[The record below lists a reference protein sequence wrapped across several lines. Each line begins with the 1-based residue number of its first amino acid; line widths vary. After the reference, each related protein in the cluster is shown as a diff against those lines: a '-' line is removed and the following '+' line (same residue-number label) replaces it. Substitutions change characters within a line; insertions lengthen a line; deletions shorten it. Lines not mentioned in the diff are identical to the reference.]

1 MSQER
6 TKLLNRSETS
16 INKRSNGDKGK
27 PLKIYPWRW
36 VVLFVFSL
44 NNAICNFIWL
54 ASSPIADVM
63 KCYYNISDTI
73 LNFLPTT
80 YLIVYPLFV
89 FPAAWALDK
98 YGIRMPTIL
107 SSAVMTIGSA
117 LRLAGTGEC
126 RYVVHVI
133 MHAYIIFYIASL
145 VASLNCRFRLFL
157 DSYSWTVH
165 RCLLY
170 SGGFYWGPSSL

>member
-6 TKLLNRSETS
+6 TKLLNHSEAS
-16 INKRSNGDKGK
+16 INKCSNSSDVVCLSGDEGK
-27 PLKIYPWRW
+27 PLKVYPWRW

-44 NNAICNFIWL
+44 NNTIGNFIWL
-54 ASSPIADVM
+54 ASSSIADVM

-73 LNFLPTT
+73 LNFLPTS
-80 YLIVYPLFV
+80 YLIVYTLFI

-98 YGIRMPTIL
+98 YGIRTPTIL

-126 RYVVHVI
+126 RYI
-133 MHAYIIFYIASL
+133 MHASYI
-145 VASLNCRFRLFL
+145 FL
-157 DSYSWTVH
+157 H
-165 RCLLY
+165 C
-170 SGGFYWGPSSL
+170 